1 MSGSTSLIDSE
12 CSALISA
19 KKNERERDTS
29 LNVRAMPVVLSTSYL
44 LAAMA
49 SCSTEAMGSDDSASW
64 KIACLESLTIVIVD
78 LILRRSDQE

>member
-1 MSGSTSLIDSE
+1 MTDSE
-12 CSALISA
+12 CSALIFA
-19 KKNERERDTS
+19 KKSERERDTS
-29 LNVRAMPVVLSTSYL
+29 MNVRAVPVVLSTSYL

-64 KIACLESLTIVIVD
+64 KIASLESLTIVIVD

>member
-1 MSGSTSLIDSE
+1 MIDSE
-12 CSALISA
+12 CSALMSA

-29 LNVRAMPVVLSTSYL
+29 LNVRAMPVVLLSISYL